1 MFIDAKVIKGIG
13 RSFACTINQKNNT
26 QTDFV
31 PMDLSDYAI
40 RFRVMGSSTA
50 DGAVLVE
57 HIITQFS
64 DVDADGQITNPTQG
78 EFSFTITKDD
88 TLTLGIGK
96 RPIMIDLLDADDL
109 SYIDTIT
116 QGGKNG
122 EFNVINIIQV

>member
-1 MFIDAKVIKGIG
+1 MFIDAKVVKGTG
-13 RSFACTINQKNNT
+13 RTFSCSIQQKDETNT
-26 QTDFV
+26 SFV

-57 HIITQFS
+57 HIITLFS
-64 DVDADGQITNPTQG
+64 DPEVDGEIYNPTHG
-78 EFSFTITKDD
+78 EFSFTITAED
-88 TLTLGIGK
+88 TNKLGIGK
-96 RPIMIDLLDADDL
+96 RPIMIDILDADTL
-109 SYIDTIT
+109 TYVDTLT